1 MEQVLESFWR
11 CLEDNGLIVLVIG
24 KESNVRKVQFYNGYI
39 VKKIV
44 EGMGGYESTT
54 NYERA
59 FLNKFGKNIKEDI
72 IVIRKDISPPS
83 ASKAKEIAIE
93 HLESSLSLAPREVQ
107 QDVLDAISS
116 VDSITPSPL
125 FSCKWENI

>member
-1 MEQVLESFWR
+1 
-11 CLEDNGLIVLVIG
+11 
-24 KESNVRKVQFYNGYI
+24 
-39 VKKIV
+39 
-44 EGMGGYESTT
+44 MGGYKSIN

-72 IVIRKDISPPS
+72 IVMRKDISPPS
-83 ASKAKEIAIE
+83 ASKAKEIAVE
-93 HLESSLSLAPREVQ
+93 HLESSLVLAAQEVQ
-107 QDVLDAISS
+107 QDILDAISS